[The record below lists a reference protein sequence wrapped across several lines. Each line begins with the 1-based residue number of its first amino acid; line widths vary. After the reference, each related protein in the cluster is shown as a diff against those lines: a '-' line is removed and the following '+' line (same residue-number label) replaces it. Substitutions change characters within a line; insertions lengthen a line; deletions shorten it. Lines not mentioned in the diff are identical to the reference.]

1 MSSVSQQSSL
11 GEQSSGHSNQVSG
24 AARLGMGL
32 VEFIVTIAVMTASIA
47 LAIDSML
54 PALPAIGRTLNVANA
69 NDTQLV
75 IGVFFLGFG
84 LSQIFFGSLSDTFGR
99 RSVLLAG
106 LALFSLSMFAA
117 SWVESIE
124 ALLLLRF
131 VQGIGGA
138 AVRITTMAIVR
149 DCFGGREMARVMSY
163 VMIVFMIVPIVA
175 PTLGQLVI
183 AYADWHWIFI
193 LIGVVGAALFVW
205 ALTRM
210 KESLPREERLPLS
223 VGAVLSGFRTV
234 LTNRITCGYM
244 IGMTLF
250 TAVICAYVVSVQQV
264 FGEVYNL
271 SDWLPIAFAGTAGG
285 IAVANFANGYFVR
298 SFGMRRIS
306 HTAMILFT
314 VVAAIGYV
322 LSLAGTPAFT
332 ISYLLFSLLLMFF
345 AVIATNFTAISLEP
359 MGHLAG
365 TATAITG
372 FVSTTGGALIG
383 GAVGQLFNGTLQP
396 LFGGYALFG
405 VLTILATLWAENGK
419 LFTHPGD
426 SDTTHEHGGGHL

>member
-1 MSSVSQQSSL
+1 MTSVSQQSSL
-11 GEQSSGHSNQVSG
+11 GEQSSGHADQASG

-54 PALPAIGRTLNVANA
+54 PALPSIGQTLNVANA

-84 LSQIFFGSLSDTFGR
+84 LSQIFFGSLSDAFGR
-99 RSVLLAG
+99 RSVLLCG

-124 ALLLLRF
+124 TLLLLRF
-131 VQGIGGA
+131 IQGIGGA

-149 DCFGGREMARVMSY
+149 DCFGGRDMARVMSY

-175 PTLGQLVI
+175 PTLGQVVI

-193 LIGVVGAALFVW
+193 LIGVVGTALFVW

-210 KESLPREERLPLS
+210 KESLPKEERLPLS

-271 SDWLPIAFAGTAGG
+271 SDWMPIAFAGTAGG

-306 HTAMILFT
+306 HAAMILFT
-314 VVAAIGYV
+314 LFAATGYV
-322 LSLAGTPAFT
+322 LSLAGTPAFA

-365 TATAITG
+365 TATAVTG

-383 GAVGQLFNGTLQP
+383 GAVGQLFDGTLQP

-405 VLTILATLWAENGK
+405 LLTILATLWAENGK

-426 SDTTHEHGGGHL
+426 SDATHEHGGGHL

>member
-405 VLTILATLWAENGK
+405 LLTILATLWAENGK

>member
-84 LSQIFFGSLSDTFGR
+84 LSQIFFGSLSDTLGR

>member
-1 MSSVSQQSSL
+1 MTSVSQQSSL
-11 GEQSSGHSNQVSG
+11 GEQSSGHVDQASG

-54 PALPAIGRTLNVANA
+54 PALPSIGQTLNVTST

-84 LSQIFFGSLSDTFGR
+84 FSQIFFGSLSDTFGR
-99 RSVLLAG
+99 RSVLLGG

-117 SWVESIE
+117 SRVESIE
-124 ALLLLRF
+124 ALLVLRF

-175 PTLGQLVI
+175 PTLGQVVI

-193 LIGVVGAALFVW
+193 LIGVVGAVLFVW

-210 KESLPREERLPLS
+210 KESLPKEERLPLS
-223 VGAVLSGFRTV
+223 VSAVLSGFRTV

-306 HTAMILFT
+306 HAAMILFT
-314 VVAAIGYV
+314 LFAAIGYV

-383 GAVGQLFNGTLQP
+383 GAVGQLFDGTLQP
-396 LFGGYALFG
+396 LFGAYALFG
-405 VLTILATLWAENGK
+405 LLTILATLWAENGK

-426 SDTTHEHGGGHL
+426 SDTAHEHGGGHL

>member
-250 TAVICAYVVSVQQV
+250 TAVICGYVVSVQQV